1 MALINVKKNLFG
13 RTPQTGN
20 RMFLSDNTSPGTQ
33 TALSTIDATNGTIL
47 CSWFPFLGGI
57 GGNKIN
63 TILPYKASAVTAE
76 TKLRIMFYQCA
87 DSTLFNELNA
97 FYGTYVPNNYFQ
109 YGLPSTNTYVTNV
122 GSTVNYNAANASASW
137 YLPLPTTLI
146 GYSAII
152 TIAAGAGN
160 QTIGHTQMFAAD
172 GSNGFFLPDGNIMMM
187 VEIESTNIAVG
198 TFGRIG
204 KTPTTV
210 AFDVLN
216 CSPNWTNTVGA
227 YTGYQVSKRALLNGG
242 SFKSV
247 PQGGMSSYT
256 PPQTITTAEL
266 AAMFGPP
273 TGEGNYLSGTSAAP
287 LHTMITFT

>member
-1 MALINVKKNLFG
+1 
-13 RTPQTGN
+13 
-20 RMFLSDNTSPGTQ
+20 MFLSDNTSPGTN

-63 TILPYKASAVTAE
+63 TILPYKNSNVTAE

-87 DSTLFNELNA
+87 ETTLFDELNA
-97 FYGTYVPNNYFQ
+97 YYGTYVANNYFN
-109 YGLPSTNTYVTNV
+109 YGLPSTNTFVNNL
-122 GSTVNYNAANASASW
+122 GSTVNYSAANASASW

-152 TIAAGAGN
+152 TIPAGQGN
-160 QTIGHTQMFAAD
+160 QTIGHTQMYDAD
-172 GSNGFFLPDGNIMMM
+172 GNAGFYLPDGMLMMM
-187 VEIESTNIAVG
+187 IEIETTNIAVG

-216 CSPNWTNTVGA
+216 CSPNWSNTVAA
-227 YTGYQVSKRALLNGG
+227 YTGYQVSKRTLLNGG
-242 SFKSV
+242 SFKAIS
-247 PQGGMSSYT
+247 QGGMSSYT
-256 PPQTITTAEL
+256 PPTTITTAEL

-273 TGEGNYLSGTSAAP
+273 VGEGNYLTGTSAAP
-287 LHTMITFT
+287 LHTMVTFG